1 MLKWRQ
7 TEAFPDLRLWC
18 VYHIEPSNWII
29 KHNFI
34 TNVDSWPRC
43 DNSPMLVA
51 YFRSCWYSDFF
62 NEILFR
68 KSLFFNFLPSMA
80 RMCGCVYLS
89 NATESTVGLSDTRQ
103 SQWKQIQAT
112 MVHFNGYTLSR
123 SGCLVPVLLYRYVQF
138 FSRPHSRLVCLWL
151 LKFHPPICALLL
163 SVSS

>member
-1 MLKWRQ
+1 MITVLCW
-7 TEAFPDLRLWC
+7 W
-18 VYHIEPSNWII
+18 HI
-29 KHNFI
+29 FGR
-34 TNVDSWPRC
+34 VDT
-43 DNSPMLVA
+43 VI
-51 YFRSCWYSDFF
+51 FF

-151 LKFHPPICALLL
+151 LKFHPPICALFLYIL
-163 SVSS
+163 FLPNFRGLADF